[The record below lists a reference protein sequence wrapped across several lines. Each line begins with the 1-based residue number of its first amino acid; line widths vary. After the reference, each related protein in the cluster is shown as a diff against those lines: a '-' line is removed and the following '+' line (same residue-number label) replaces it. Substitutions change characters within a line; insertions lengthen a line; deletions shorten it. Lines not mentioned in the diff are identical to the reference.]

1 MAVAPYG
8 SWRSPITAEL
18 LVAGAAS
25 IGEVVVGTDDVW
37 WSEARPEEGG
47 RVQLVRH
54 RPGGRTVDV
63 LPADFSAR
71 TRVHEYG
78 GGAWW
83 LHGDDVVFANAA
95 DQRLHRLAAGADHPV
110 ALTPPTAGQHTDRY
124 ADGRFTADGRW
135 FVCVRERHPD
145 DDGEPVN
152 EIVAVRV
159 HPDGEPTDATVL
171 VTGADFYAAP
181 RLSPDGTRLA
191 FLRWHHPDMPWDGT
205 ELCVARLHDDRP
217 LDAVVTGEPF
227 VVAGSRDESVTQP
240 EWAPDGALTFISDR
254 TDWWN
259 LYRLDGATITAAL
272 GDAGDPAIGAATGA
286 VAHAAMALA
295 PIEAE
300 IGLPHW
306 VFGDSR
312 YAHLADGRILVAWYR
327 DGIDHL
333 GVVAGGAM
341 VPLASP
347 FTEIASVRAF
357 GRGAVLVGASTT
369 SEAVVAAIDVPAT
382 PDLDGS
388 TPVTVAVVRPA
399 RDLGLDPQWFSVPE
413 SFEFPTTGDRTAHA
427 LFYPPTNPQFEGP
440 EGERP
445 PLIVMS
451 HGGPTS
457 AARPRLAL
465 GVQFWTSRG
474 FGVVD
479 VNYGGSTGFG
489 RTYRRRLHGAWGVVD
504 VDDVVAA
511 AQHLVARGEA
521 DGDRLVIRGG
531 SAGGYTTLCAL
542 TFRDVFAAGASHYGI
557 ADLAA
562 LARDTHKFEA
572 RYLDSL
578 VGPWPERSDLY
589 AERSPINRTA
599 DLDAPLIV
607 LQGLEDAVVPPNQA
621 EAMIGALDSKGLPW
635 AYLAFEGEGH
645 GFRRAENIRRAL
657 EAEAWFYSRILG
669 FELADDVEPVEIA
682 NL

>member
-1 MAVAPYG
+1 MAVAPFG

-18 LVAGAAS
+18 LVAGSAS

-54 RPGGRTVDV
+54 RPGGRAVDV
-63 LPADFSAR
+63 LPEGFSAR

-95 DQRLHRLAAGADHPV
+95 DQRLYRLAGGTDQPV
-110 ALTPPTAGQHTDRY
+110 ALTPAPGDGPHDRF

-135 FVCVRERHPD
+135 FVCVRERHAD
-145 DDGEPVN
+145 DHAEPVN

-159 HPDGEPTDATVL
+159 HPEGEPLDATVL

-181 RLSPDGTRLA
+181 RPSPDGTRLA
-191 FLRWHHPDMPWDGT
+191 FLRWDHPDMPWDGT
-205 ELCVARLHDDRP
+205 ELCVTRLHDDRP
-217 LDAVVTGEPF
+217 LDVIVAGGPV

-240 EWAPDGALTFISDR
+240 DWAPDGALTFISDR
-254 TDWWN
+254 TEWWN
-259 LYRLDGATITAAL
+259 LYRIDDAAIVAAL
-272 GDAGDPAIGAATGA
+272 DLAGRPAADPASVGAPDAA
-286 VAHAAMALA
+286 VALA
-295 PIEAE
+295 PVEAE

-327 DGIDHL
+327 DGFDHL
-333 GVVAGGAM
+333 GVVDGGAM
-341 VPLASP
+341 VPLDSP
-347 FTEIASVRAF
+347 FTEIASVRTF

-369 SEAVVAAIDVPAT
+369 SEAVVAAIDVPVA
-382 PDLDGS
+382 PDVDGS
-388 TPVTVAVVRPA
+388 TAVTVAVLRPA

-427 LFYPPTNPQFEGP
+427 LFYPPTNPDFDGP
-440 EGERP
+440 AGERP

-489 RTYRRRLHGAWGVVD
+489 RSYRRRLHGAWGVVD

-521 DGDRLVIRGG
+521 DGERLVIRGG

-542 TFRDVFAAGASHYGI
+542 TFHDVFAAGASHYGI
-557 ADLAA
+557 ADLSA

-578 VGPWPERSDLY
+578 VGPWPERADLY

-599 DLDAPLIV
+599 ELDAPLIV
-607 LQGLEDAVVPPNQA
+607 LQGLEDAIVPPNQA
-621 EAMIGALDSKGLPW
+621 EAMVAALDAKGLPW

-669 FELADDVEPVEIA
+669 FELADEVEPVEIA